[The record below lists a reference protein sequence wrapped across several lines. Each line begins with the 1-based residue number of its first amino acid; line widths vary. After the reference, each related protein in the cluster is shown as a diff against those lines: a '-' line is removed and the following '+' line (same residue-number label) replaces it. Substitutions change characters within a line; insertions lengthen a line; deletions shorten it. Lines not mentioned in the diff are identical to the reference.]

1 MEVPTTCILL
11 FGHQEPSKVAKSLN
25 SYLYKLN
32 QILVGLNRWEIAR
45 KKKKIAKEITKW
57 ALITILYH
65 VVRIGVILR
74 KNGRKVVDAAT
85 A

>member
-45 KKKKIAKEITKW
+45 KKKKLQKKSPNRP
-57 ALITILYH
+57 ILYH